1 LLVLH
6 IVTLL
11 ASHTCCVDVCDHAC
25 VLQVWSEDMVT
36 SDDRKNPDCT
46 GKCTVSVFTMAKE
59 PDRTGNKVKI
69 LTLSVRECL
78 AVE

>member
-1 LLVLH
+1 
-6 IVTLL
+6 
-11 ASHTCCVDVCDHAC
+11 

-36 SDDRKNPDCT
+36 SDDRKNSDCT